1 MALNRDQKAEII
13 SKYAKVANDTGST
26 EVQVALLTSQ
36 INALSAHLQN
46 NNKKDFSGQRGLL
59 KKVGQRKR
67 LLAYLEK
74 TNYEGYKDLIQKLGL
89 RH

>member
-13 SKYAKVANDTGST
+13 GKYAKVANDTGSS
-26 EVQVALLTSQ
+26 EVQVALLTGQ

-74 TNYEGYKDLIQKLGL
+74 TNYEGYKELIQKLGL

>member
-13 SKYAKVANDTGST
+13 GKYAKVANDTGST

-74 TNYEGYKDLIQKLGL
+74 TNYEGYKELIQKLGL